1 MPLRAKDAELLVGAR
16 TFRFGP
22 EDSRVAWLIGEGP
35 LIVLVHGWGGRGVQ
49 MAGLARFLAA
59 EGYRCVFFD
68 AGGHGDSRTEYTGY
82 STFIADSRDLAHAL
96 NEPAFAWI
104 GHSAGALGMMHARA
118 LHGIGADRYV
128 CICAPRFPYVALET
142 LKKHRGAGDE
152 VLEHVKPI
160 LAAQFQTGWLALEE
174 GEAFA
179 PEKDKPLLLAY
190 DRDDELVRHAD
201 ADFVA
206 ARWPGAKVVK
216 TDGYGHNRILRAPE
230 VWAAV
235 REFLRSPV

>member
-1 MPLRAKDAELLVGAR
+1 MPLRAKDAELFVGTR

-22 EDSRVAWLIGEGP
+22 GDSRVAWSIGEGP
-35 LIVLVHGWGGRGVQ
+35 LIVLVHGWGGRGSQ

-59 EGYRCVFFD
+59 EGYRCVVFD
-68 AGGHGDSRTEYTGY
+68 AGGHGDSRTESVGY
-82 STFIADSRDLAHAL
+82 STFISDSRDLARAI
-96 NEPAFAWI
+96 NEQAFAWI

-118 LHGIGADRYV
+118 LHGICADRYV
-128 CICAPRFPYVALET
+128 CISAPRFPYVALDV
-142 LKKHRGAGDE
+142 LQKHHGASDE

-174 GEAFA
+174 GEAFV
-179 PEKDKPLLLAY
+179 PEPEKPLLLAY
-190 DRDDELVRHAD
+190 DRDDKLVRHAD

-206 ARWPGAKVVK
+206 ARWPGATVVK

-230 VWAAV
+230 VWEAA
-235 REFLRSPV
+235 REFLRAPV